1 MKTQLQLSSA
11 WTALSSLFCLCLLWI
26 AQHKAANA
34 TDLTYQKLFG
44 RWAAIMPAQPGMGD
58 GQFTTALS
66 DKWALVGAPGAEYKA
81 GDAISGGGVVQ
92 VFNAA
97 TGAWVRRLSL
107 PLVTVDAYRFGQS
120 IAINGDL
127 ALIGAR
133 GGDEQKGE
141 AHLFNVATGSLIRT
155 LTPNDGIKNNRFG
168 YSTAISG
175 NTLIVGAYGQTAFPG
190 VDGVQGAVY
199 LFDLA
204 SGLQLAKLQAA
215 DGGLGDGFGYS
226 VAVEGGILAI
236 GSPGNNAG
244 RGAVY
249 FYDLSTQS
257 LIQKFQPNFSDAND
271 GVGIALAM
279 HEGRVV
285 MGCSDNKVF
294 YYDLED
300 GTDFE
305 LNTFGQS
312 TSYGESVAIIG
323 PLIAVGEY
331 GANSDN
337 GAVHL
342 FNAHTGAFLSS
353 LESPNADELGFGR
366 SLSLHG
372 TTLLAAAP
380 FDQTQSQNAGSAV
393 LIRAITQPMPL
404 EVMASKGSFAPGT
417 ADTSYGGFGDVWVNG
432 LGELIFS
439 SSLTGAGSSAGR
451 DRGVFS
457 DLKTPGSIQLLLKHR
472 QSYAADVTYTALSAF
487 SLNDQNLA
495 AGRATLAGKGVNSRN
510 NQLIWYHDG
519 SNSGTLLRNDQAV
532 AELGGGKLLSTPELA
547 ISNQPAAQRV
557 AAICTLRQE
566 SATGVD
572 ATGDSG
578 LWSKAVGGAGE
589 GLREGAVT
597 IPALPAGSAIGQFA
611 PRLSFYN
618 LRQIFCTALT
628 GTGITTVN
636 NAALFSKFPGAAEA
650 LVAQKNDEAVLPNGN
665 LLADVRYSAFLGECS
680 NDDNAVLYRASLSGL
695 PAQVNTSN
703 NEGLWLQ
710 DSALSR
716 RMVLRKGD
724 VIGAGSTAKISR
736 IVQYWAL
743 GSDPATNQAL
753 VLVQLT
759 GTGVNASNDQAL
771 LLSQTDRSL
780 LVLIREGDV
789 APGCPGAR
797 IGTISRV
804 QAEPFMGNYAV
815 IASLAGASAQS
826 NLAFFLGKAQAGN
839 TTNQSAL
846 RRPFLRLRKGQTFD
860 NQPRKVQ
867 TLNLPSSN
875 ITASGAA
882 GTGRGQSMS
891 NAGYFVLSVGFEN
904 GAMSVVKGRFP

>member
-1 MKTQLQLSSA
+1 MKTHLHLSSA
-11 WTALSSLFCLCLLWI
+11 WKAFLSFLCLCLLLI
-26 AQHKAANA
+26 GLPAGVTA
-34 TDLTYQKLFG
+34 TDLSFQKLFG
-44 RWAAIMPAQPGMGD
+44 RWAAIAPAQPNMGD
-58 GQFTTALS
+58 VAFSTALS
-66 DKWALVGAPGAEYKA
+66 DKWALVSAPSAEYKA

-107 PLVTVDAYRFGQS
+107 PTVSVNAYGFGES
-120 IAINGDL
+120 LAISGDL

-133 GGDEQKGE
+133 GGDSQNGA
-141 AHLFNVATGSLIRT
+141 AHLFNLATGALVRT
-155 LTPNDGIKNNRFG
+155 LVPNDAVTNNHFG
-168 YSTAISG
+168 FSTAISG
-175 NTLIVGAYGQTAFPG
+175 NTLIVGARGRTVDPG
-190 VDGVQGAVY
+190 IDGVQGAVY

-204 SGLQLAKLQAA
+204 TGLQLAKLQAA
-215 DGGLGDGFGYS
+215 DGGLGDLFGSS

-236 GSPGNNAG
+236 GSPGIGGG
-244 RGAVY
+244 RGAIY

-271 GVGIALAM
+271 GVGISISV

-285 MGCSDNKVF
+285 IGCLDGKAF
-294 YYDLED
+294 FYDLED

-305 LNTFGQS
+305 LNIFGQG
-312 TSYGESVAIIG
+312 SYFGESVGIHG

-331 GANSDN
+331 GADNGN

-342 FNAHTGAFLSS
+342 FNAHTGALVRS
-353 LESPNADELGFGR
+353 LAAPNGDELGFGR
-366 SLSLHG
+366 SVSLHG
-372 TTLLAAAP
+372 NTLLAAAP
-380 FDQTQSQNAGSAV
+380 YDQTQSQNAGSAL

-404 EVMASKGSFAPGT
+404 DVVVSKGSFAPGT
-417 ADTSYGGFGDVWVNG
+417 ADTNYGSFGDVWVNG

-439 SSLTGAGSSAGR
+439 SSLTGTGSNAGR

-457 DLKTPGSIQLLLKHR
+457 DLKTPGSFQLLLKHR
-472 QSYAADVTYTALSAF
+472 QSYAPDITYTTIPSF

-495 AGRATLAGKGVNSRN
+495 VGLATVAGKGVTSRN
-510 NQLIWYHDG
+510 NQLVWYHDG
-519 SNSGTLLRNDQAV
+519 STAGTLLRNDQV
-532 AELGGGKLLSTPELA
+532 MAELGAGKLLSTPEIA
-547 ISNQPAAQRV
+547 VSNQPAAQRV

-566 SATGVD
+566 SITGVNV
-572 ATGDSG
+572 ANDSG
-578 LWSKAVGGAGE
+578 LWSKVVGGASE
-589 GLREGAVT
+589 GLREGAAT
-597 IPALPAGSAIGQFA
+597 IPALPVGSALGQFA
-611 PRLSFYN
+611 PRLSFYYS
-618 LRQIFCTALT
+618 RQIFSTALT

-636 NAALFSKFPGAAEA
+636 NAAIFRKLPGAAEA

-695 PAQVNTSN
+695 PAQVSTAS

-710 DSALSR
+710 DSALTR

-724 VIGAGSTAKISR
+724 GIGGGNTAKVAR
-736 IVQYWAL
+736 IIQYWAL
-743 GSDPATNQAL
+743 GNSPATNQAL

-759 GTGVNASNDQAL
+759 GTGVNTSNDQAL

-780 LVLIREGDV
+780 LVLMREGDV
-789 APGCPGAR
+789 APGCSGAR
-797 IGTISRV
+797 VGTISRV

-815 IASLAGASAQS
+815 IASLTGTSTQS
-826 NLAFFLGKAQAGN
+826 DLAFFLGKGQAGN

-860 NQPRKVQ
+860 NQPGKVL
-867 TLNLPSSN
+867 TLSLPTSN

-882 GTGRGQSMS
+882 GTGRGQCMS
-891 NAGYFVLSVGFEN
+891 NAGYFALTVGFEN
-904 GAMSVVKGRFP
+904 GATHVVKGRFP

>member
-1 MKTQLQLSSA
+1 
-11 WTALSSLFCLCLLWI
+11 
-26 AQHKAANA
+26 
-34 TDLTYQKLFG
+34 
-44 RWAAIMPAQPGMGD
+44 MG
-58 GQFTTALS
+58 GVAFSTALS
-66 DKWALVGAPGAEYKA
+66 DKWALVSAPSAEYKA

-97 TGAWVRRLSL
+97 TGSWVRRLSL
-107 PLVTVDAYRFGQS
+107 PTVSVNAYGFGES
-120 IAINGDL
+120 LAISGDL

-133 GGDEQKGE
+133 GGDNRNGA
-141 AHLFNVATGSLIRT
+141 AHVFNLTSGALVRT
-155 LTPNDGIKNNRFG
+155 LVPNDAVTNNHFG
-168 YSTAISG
+168 FSVAISG
-175 NTLIVGAYGQTAFPG
+175 NTLIVGARGQTVFPG
-190 VDGVQGAVY
+190 IDGVQGAVY

-204 SGLQLAKLQAA
+204 TGLQLAKLQAA
-215 DGGLGDGFGYS
+215 DGGLGDLFGYS

-249 FYDLSTQS
+249 FYDLSTQT

-285 MGCSDNKVF
+285 IGCFDEKVF

-305 LNTFGQS
+305 LNTFGQDS
-312 TSYGESVAIIG
+312 GYGESVAIHG
-323 PLIAVGEY
+323 PLIAVSEY
-331 GANSDN
+331 TADGDN

-342 FNAHTGAFLSS
+342 FNAHTGAFLRS
-353 LESPNADELGFGR
+353 LTAPNGDELGFGR

-380 FDQTQSQNAGSAV
+380 GDQTQSQNAGSAL

-404 EVMASKGSFAPGT
+404 DVVASKGSFAPGT
-417 ADTSYGGFGDVWVNG
+417 ADTNYGSFGDVWVNG

-439 SSLTGAGSSAGR
+439 NSLTGLGSNAGR

-457 DLKTPGSIQLLLKHR
+457 DLKTPGSFQLLLKHR
-472 QSYAADVTYTALSAF
+472 QSYAADIIYTAIPSF

-495 AGRATLAGKGVNSRN
+495 VGLATVAGIGVTSRN
-510 NQLIWYHDG
+510 NQLVWYHDG
-519 SNSGTLLRNDQAV
+519 STAGTLLRNDQV
-532 AELGGGKLLSTPELA
+532 MAELGGGKLLGTPEIA
-547 ISNQPAAQRV
+547 VSNQPAAQRV
-557 AAICTLRQE
+557 ATICTLRQE
-566 SATGVD
+566 SITGVNV
-572 ATGDSG
+572 ANDSG
-578 LWSKAVGGAGE
+578 LWSKVVGGASE
-589 GLREGAVT
+589 GLREGAAT
-597 IPALPAGSAIGQFA
+597 IPALPVGSALGQFA
-611 PRLSFYN
+611 PRLSFYYS
-618 LRQIFCTALT
+618 RQIFSTALT

-636 NAALFSKFPGAAEA
+636 NAAVFRKLPGAAEA

-695 PAQVNTSN
+695 PAQVSIAS

-710 DSALSR
+710 DSALTR

-724 VIGAGSTAKISR
+724 GIGGGNTAKVAR
-736 IVQYWAL
+736 IIQYWAL
-743 GSDPATNQAL
+743 GNSPATNQAL

-759 GTGVNASNDQAL
+759 GTGVNTSNDQAL

-780 LVLIREGDV
+780 LLLMREGDV
-789 APGCPGAR
+789 APGCAGAR
-797 IGTISRV
+797 VGTISRV

-815 IASLAGASAQS
+815 IASLTGTSTQS
-826 NLAFFLGKAQAGN
+826 DLAFFLGKGQAGN

-860 NQPRKVQ
+860 NQPGKVL
-867 TLNLPSSN
+867 TLSLPTSN

-882 GTGRGQSMS
+882 GTGRGLCMS
-891 NAGYFVLSVGFEN
+891 NAGYFALTVGFEN
-904 GAMSVVKGRFP
+904 GATHVVKGRFP

>member
-1 MKTQLQLSSA
+1 MEKNVRLSRA
-11 WTALSSLFCLCLLWI
+11 WPAWHSLFSLWLILAGLPCSVI
-26 AQHKAANA
+26 AAE
-34 TDLTYQKLFG
+34 LSLQKLFG
-44 RWAAIMPAQPGMGD
+44 RWAAIAPAEPNMG
-58 GQFTTALS
+58 GVAFSTALS
-66 DKWALVGAPGAEYKA
+66 DKWALVSAPSAEYKA

-97 TGAWVRRLSL
+97 TGSWVRRLSL
-107 PLVTVDAYRFGQS
+107 PTVSVNAYGFGES
-120 IAINGDL
+120 LAISGDL

-133 GGDEQKGE
+133 GGDNRNGA
-141 AHLFNVATGSLIRT
+141 AHVFNLTSGALVRT
-155 LTPNDGIKNNRFG
+155 LVPIDGVTNNHFG
-168 YSTAISG
+168 SSVAISG
-175 NTLIVGAYGQTAFPG
+175 NTLIVGARGQTVFPG
-190 VDGVQGAVY
+190 IDGVQGAVY

-204 SGLQLAKLQAA
+204 TGLQLAKLQAA
-215 DGGLGDGFGYS
+215 DGGLGDLFGSS

-236 GSPGNNAG
+236 GSPGNSAG
-244 RGAVY
+244 RGAIY
-249 FYDLSTQS
+249 FYDLSTQT

-285 MGCSDNKVF
+285 IGCFDEKVF

-305 LNTFGQS
+305 LNTFGQDS
-312 TSYGESVAIIG
+312 GYGESVAIHG
-323 PLIAVGEY
+323 PLIAVSEY
-331 GANSDN
+331 TADGDN

-342 FNAHTGAFLSS
+342 FNAHTGAFLRS
-353 LESPNADELGFGR
+353 LTAPNGDELGFGR

-380 FDQTQSQNAGSAV
+380 GDQTQSQNAGSAL

-404 EVMASKGSFAPGT
+404 DVVASKGSFAPGT
-417 ADTSYGGFGDVWVNG
+417 ADTNYGSFGDVWVNG

-439 SSLTGAGSSAGR
+439 NSLTGLGSNAGR

-457 DLKTPGSIQLLLKHR
+457 DLKTPGSFQLLLKHR
-472 QSYAADVTYTALSAF
+472 QSYAADIIYTAIPSF

-495 AGRATLAGKGVNSRN
+495 VGLATVAGIGVTSRN
-510 NQLIWYHDG
+510 NQLVWYHDG
-519 SNSGTLLRNDQAV
+519 STAGTLLRNDQV
-532 AELGGGKLLSTPELA
+532 MAELGGGKLLGTPEIA
-547 ISNQPAAQRV
+547 VSNQPAAQRV
-557 AAICTLRQE
+557 ATICTLRQE
-566 SATGVD
+566 SITGVNV
-572 ATGDSG
+572 ANDSG
-578 LWSKAVGGAGE
+578 LWSKVVGGASE
-589 GLREGAVT
+589 GLREGAAT
-597 IPALPAGSAIGQFA
+597 IPALPVGSALGQFA
-611 PRLSFYN
+611 PRLSFYYS
-618 LRQIFCTALT
+618 RQIFSTALT

-636 NAALFSKFPGAAEA
+636 NAAVFRKLPGAAEA

-695 PAQVNTSN
+695 PAQVSIAS

-710 DSALSR
+710 DSALTR

-724 VIGAGSTAKISR
+724 GIGGGNTAKVAR
-736 IVQYWAL
+736 IIQYWAL
-743 GSDPATNQAL
+743 GNSPATNQAL

-759 GTGVNASNDQAL
+759 GTGVNTSNDQAL

-780 LVLIREGDV
+780 LLLMREGDV
-789 APGCPGAR
+789 APGCAGAR
-797 IGTISRV
+797 VGTISRV

-815 IASLAGASAQS
+815 IASLTGTSTQS
-826 NLAFFLGKAQAGN
+826 DLAFFLGKGQAGN

-860 NQPRKVQ
+860 NQPGKVL
-867 TLNLPSSN
+867 TLSLPTSN

-882 GTGRGQSMS
+882 GTGRGLCMS
-891 NAGYFVLSVGFEN
+891 NAGYFALTVGFEN
-904 GAMSVVKGRFP
+904 GATHVVKGRFP

>member
-1 MKTQLQLSSA
+1 MKIHPNLPSA
-11 WTALSSLFCLCLLWI
+11 WKAFSSLLCLCLLL
-26 AQHKAANA
+26 AGLPSSVSASE
-34 TDLTYQKLFG
+34 LSFQKLFG
-44 RWAAIMPAQPGMGD
+44 RWAAIAPAQPNMGY
-58 GQFTTALS
+58 GAFTTALS
-66 DKWALVGAPGAEYKA
+66 DKWALVSAPGAEYKA

-107 PLVTVDAYRFGQS
+107 PLVTVNAYNFGQS
-120 IAINGDL
+120 VAISGDL

-133 GGDEQKGE
+133 GGDSQNGA
-141 AHLFNVATGSLIRT
+141 AHLFNLATGALVRK
-155 LTPNDGIKNNRFG
+155 LVPNDAATNNHFG
-168 YSTAISG
+168 FSTAISG
-175 NTLIVGAYGQTAFPG
+175 NTLIVGARGQEVFPG

-204 SGLQLAKLQAA
+204 TGLQLAKLQAA
-215 DGGLGDGFGYS
+215 DGGLGDLFGYS

-249 FYDLSTQS
+249 FYDLSTQTV
-257 LIQKFQPNFSDAND
+257 IQKFQPNFSDAND
-271 GVGIALAM
+271 GVGFALAM

-285 MGCSDNKVF
+285 IGCFDEKVF

-305 LNTFGQS
+305 LNTFGQGS
-312 TSYGESVAIIG
+312 SYGESVAIHG
-323 PLIAVGEY
+323 PLIAVSEY
-331 GANSDN
+331 SADSDN

-342 FNAHTGAFLSS
+342 FNAQTGALVRSVKA
-353 LESPNADELGFGR
+353 PNDDELGFGT

-372 TTLLAAAP
+372 TTLLATAP
-380 FDQTQSQNAGSAV
+380 FDQTQSQNAGSAL

-404 EVMASKGSFAPGT
+404 DVEASKGSFAPGF
-417 ADTSYGGFGDVWVNG
+417 ADTNYGTFGDVWVNG

-439 SSLTGAGSSAGR
+439 NSLTGLGSNAGR

-457 DLKTPGSIQLLLKHR
+457 DLKTPGSFQLLLKHR
-472 QSYAADVTYTALSAF
+472 QSYAADITYTAISSF

-495 AGRATLAGKGVNSRN
+495 VGLATVAGKGVTSRN
-510 NQLIWYHDG
+510 NQLVWYHDG
-519 SNSGTLLRNDQAV
+519 STAGTLLRNDQAV
-532 AELGGGKLLSTPELA
+532 AELGGGKLLSTPEMA
-547 ISNQPAAQRV
+547 VSNQPAAQRV
-557 AAICTLRQE
+557 ATICTLRQE
-566 SATGVD
+566 SSTGVN
-572 ATGDSG
+572 AANDSG
-578 LWSKAVGGAGE
+578 LWSTAVGGASE
-589 GLREGAVT
+589 GLREGAAT
-597 IPALPAGSAIGQFA
+597 IPALPVGSALGQFA

-618 LRQIFCTALT
+618 LRQIFSTALT

-636 NAALFSKFPGAAEA
+636 NAAVFRKLPGAAEA
-650 LVAQKNDEAVLPNGN
+650 LVVQKNDEAVLPNGN

-695 PAQVNTSN
+695 PAQVSIAS

-724 VIGAGSTAKISR
+724 SIGAGSSAKVAR
-736 IVQYWAL
+736 IIQYWAL
-743 GSDPATNQAL
+743 GNSPATNQAL

-759 GTGVNASNDQAL
+759 GTGVNISNDQAL

-780 LVLIREGDV
+780 LLLMREGDV
-789 APGCPGAR
+789 APGCSGAR
-797 IGTISRV
+797 VGTISRV

-815 IASLAGASAQS
+815 IASLTGTSTQS
-826 NLAFFLGKAQAGN
+826 NLAFFLGKGQAGN

-860 NQPRKVQ
+860 NQPGKLL
-867 TLNLPSSN
+867 TLSLPTSN

-882 GTGRGQSMS
+882 GTGRGQCMS
-891 NAGYFVLSVGFEN
+891 NAGYFALTVGFEN
-904 GAMSVVKGRFP
+904 GAIHVVKGRFP